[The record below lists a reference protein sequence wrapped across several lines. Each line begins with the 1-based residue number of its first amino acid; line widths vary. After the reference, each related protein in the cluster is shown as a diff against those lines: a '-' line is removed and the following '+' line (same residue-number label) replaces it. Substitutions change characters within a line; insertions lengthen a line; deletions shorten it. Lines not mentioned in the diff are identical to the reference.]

1 MSNRN
6 NVARGQAVPPPDTD
20 RTLSVADMV
29 GTCPNI
35 ERILYGTDDITV
47 DETTAFAYGQFWFNA
62 IRPSVFASGCRFRYL
77 NDIPVSGVYNASM
90 FVGILTAGSHAAD
103 VEGRSIATDRIG
115 VPTLVAL
122 GEPMRFT
129 THYRAGMTCDMS
141 GFFVEAAGLE
151 PLLDD
156 LQVTAFPGCR
166 CGLQFRQFERAER
179 LRATLLDLAANPYT
193 GRLARL
199 YAEARILAALF
210 EIALHLE
217 GATAADCPILSAL
230 RREQAE
236 RAQAMLETALANPPT
251 VGQIARDIG
260 VNETTLRRSFKQVF
274 GVTII
279 DYLRDRRLDV
289 ARVLLRED
297 RLSVAQ
303 IAYRVGFASPA
314 NFATAYRRRFGHPP
328 RAELRRV

>member
-1 MSNRN
+1 MSSRN
-6 NVARGQAVPPPDTD
+6 NAAWGRAVPPVDAD
-20 RTLSVADMV
+20 RTLSVAEMI
-29 GTCPNI
+29 GSSPNI
-35 ERILYGTDDITV
+35 EKMWAGV
-47 DETTAFAYGQFWFNA
+47 DEIGIDEHASFAYGQFWFDA
-62 IRPSVFASGCRFRYL
+62 VRPSVFTSGCRFRYL
-77 NDIPVSGVYNASM
+77 HDIPVSGIYQASI
-90 FVGILTAGSHAAD
+90 FVGMLTAGRHAAN

-115 VPTLVAL
+115 VPTLIAL

-129 THYRAGMTCDMS
+129 THFRAGQTCDMS
-141 GFFVEAAGLE
+141 GFFIEADGLA

-156 LQVTAFPGCR
+156 LQLAPLPCCR

-179 LRATLLDLAANPYT
+179 LRTALLDLAVNPYT
-193 GRLARL
+193 GALGRL
-199 YAEARILAALF
+199 YAEARILAAVF
-210 EIALHLE
+210 EIATGLD
-217 GATAADCPILSAL
+217 GAQSACPTLSRL

-236 RAQAMLETALANPPT
+236 RAQAMLESALADPPT
-251 VGQIARDIG
+251 IGQIARDIG

-289 ARVLLRED
+289 ARTLLREN
-297 RLSVAQ
+297 RLTVAQ

-328 RAELRRV
+328 RAELRAP